1 MLSERRF
8 RIFAKAL
15 FIEMLQLWGIAK
27 QPPHRIPEA
36 IVAQRQR
43 EYYRYRLSE
52 AIARLGE
59 DKGLLAEVLEEILLI
74 ATGEDEVVGWRP
86 PAVEETLSRLREP
99 LSSCTHAAES

>member
-43 EYYRYRLSE
+43 EYFRYRLSE

-59 DKGLLAEVLEEILLI
+59 DKELLAEVLEEIILV
-74 ATGEDEVVGWRP
+74 ATGEVEIVGWRP
-86 PAVEETLSRLREP
+86 LSLEEARWRITQPA
-99 LSSCTHAAES
+99 

>member
-15 FIEMLQLWGIAK
+15 FIEMLQLWRFAV

-43 EYYRYRLSE
+43 EYFRLRLAE
-52 AIARLGE
+52 AIHVLCVNSAA
-59 DKGLLAEVLEEILLI
+59 LAEVLVEIILV
-74 ATGEDEVVGWRP
+74 ATGEEEIVGWRP
-86 PAVEETLSRLREP
+86 PPLCHGEALDKPLASR
-99 LSSCTHAAES
+99 